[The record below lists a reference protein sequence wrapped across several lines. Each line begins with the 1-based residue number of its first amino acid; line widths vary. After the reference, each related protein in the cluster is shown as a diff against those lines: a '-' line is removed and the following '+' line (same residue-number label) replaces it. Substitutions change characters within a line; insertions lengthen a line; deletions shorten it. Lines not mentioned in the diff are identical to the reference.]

1 MDRITMTF
9 LGFNI
14 DKQTGNLV
22 DARTGIV
29 LEEGLM
35 KRDLQ
40 DALERNKVPI
50 NENFDILR
58 R

>member
-1 MDRITMTF
+1 MTF

-22 DARTGIV
+22 DARTGIL

-40 DALERNKVPI
+40 DALEVNGVPI
-50 NENFDILR
+50 NENFDILQR
-58 R
+58 